1 MLLQVH
7 HLTKS
12 FGASLVLSA
21 CSFVVNR
28 GERIGVVGANGAGK
42 STLLRLLTGEEAP
55 DAGTIIVLPEVEI
68 GYLPQ
73 SPPELAGRTIDDL
86 VREATASLARA
97 EKRMRE
103 LEAEMAA
110 TGPHV
115 TTGPQQASI
124 PQLLEEYGQLS
135 SHFEARGGYDLDHR
149 IDQVLGGLRLDY
161 LGRDR
166 EIAGLS
172 GGEKTRVGLATLL
185 LSLPDLLLL
194 DEPTNHLD
202 AATLEWL
209 EDYLARYQGAVL
221 MVSHDRQFLNS
232 TVNRILEVD
241 DITHQLGRYEGN
253 YDAYAGAKR
262 RQRAKWEAEYQLQQ
276 EEMKDLRRQ
285 IAVSARQVGHNRPAS
300 DNDKTAYNFSGER
313 VTEAISRNVHSAQ
326 ARLARLEAAAVPK
339 PPPLM
344 HFQPRFASERVRSR
358 TILGL
363 TGVSKRFGD
372 RLILDGINCAVGPDA
387 RILLVGSNGAGK
399 TTLLRLLLGLEA
411 PDEGEQQRAPSIQ
424 VGYLPQDPMVTAS
437 EQATILDVYRDGLVG
452 YQGTLV
458 AGLLGNGLF
467 RQDDLAKSVGQLSL
481 GQRRKLEI
489 ARLLALHPN
498 VLALDEPTNYLS
510 LDVLEV
516 FEQAVLRFPGPV
528 IAISHDRWFAS
539 RFAGEVWHLEG
550 GQLVTQAGELSERY

>member
-1 MLLQVH
+1 MLLQVN

-12 FGASLVLSA
+12 FGATLVLSD
-21 CSFVVNR
+21 CTFVVSR

-42 STLLRLLTGEEAP
+42 STLLRLLTGEEVP
-55 DAGTIIVLPEVEI
+55 DAGSVIVAPEVEI

-73 SPPELAGRTIDDL
+73 SPPEVAGRTIDDL
-86 VREATASLARA
+86 VRDATASLWRA

-103 LEAEMAA
+103 LEVEMATA
-110 TGPHV
+110 GPDLTAGRH
-115 TTGPQQASI
+115 QASM
-124 PQLLEEYGQLS
+124 PHLLEEYGQLS
-135 SHFEARGGYDLDHR
+135 SHFEDRGGYELDYR
-149 IDQVLGGLRLDY
+149 IDLVLGGLCLDY

-166 EIAGLS
+166 EIVGLS

-185 LSLPDLLLL
+185 LSSPDLLLL

-209 EDYLARYQGAVL
+209 EDYLARYRGAVL
-221 MVSHDRQFLNS
+221 MVSHDREFLNC
-232 TVNRILEVD
+232 TVNRVFEVD
-241 DITHQLGRYEGN
+241 DSTHQLCRYEGN
-253 YDAYAGAKR
+253 YDTFAEAKR
-262 RQRAKWEAEYQLQQ
+262 RQRARWEAEYQQQQ
-276 EEMKDLRRQ
+276 EEMKELRRQ
-285 IAVSARQVGHNRPAS
+285 IAVSARQVGHNRPTS
-300 DNDKTAYNFSGER
+300 DNDKSAHNFSGER
-313 VTEAISRNVHSAQ
+313 VTEAVSRNVRAVQ
-326 ARLARLEAAAVPK
+326 VRLARLESTATPA

-344 HFQPRFASERVRSR
+344 HFEPQFAAERARSR

-363 TGVSKRFGD
+363 RGVSKRFGD
-372 RLILDGINCAVGPDA
+372 RLILDRIDCTVRPDA

-399 TTLLRLLLGLEA
+399 TTLLRLLLGLEE

-437 EQATILDVYRDGLVG
+437 EQTTILDVYREELVG

-467 RQDDLAKSVGQLSL
+467 RLDDLSKSVGQLSL

-489 ARLLALHPN
+489 ARLLALRPN

-528 IAISHDRWFAS
+528 ITVSHDRWFAR
-539 RFAGEVWHLEG
+539 RFAGEVWQLEA
-550 GQLVTQAGELSERY
+550 GQLVIQDGESS